1 MIRRVLLTCC
11 VAGCL
16 AAAPL
21 MMSRLASAQQ
31 GQEPGRARLQNTA
44 PPQGKAPPQGRVPQ
58 QAPTGQVPSGQTPA
72 GQAPDGAAARQQ
84 RPTTELRIPK
94 ELEELLVIWE
104 QQSSKITRLHGTIIR
119 FTYDSVYTAEKR
131 AAGEFWYQSPDMG
144 RIDFGPG
151 NLTVPPPRPG
161 PDGTPYKVQADG
173 KQRWICTGKQVFIIH
188 DDQKLFDKIDI
199 PAQQQGKNIINGPL
213 PFLFGLKAEQ
223 AKQRYYLS
231 LGAMHWPQ
239 GRKIK
244 QKDGRVQEDSPQV
257 HVVAVP
263 KLEVDKR
270 EWSRAEVLLDGKTF
284 IPTAIKLFNPQGTME
299 TVYKL
304 PSNRMKVNETFWID
318 NPFNDRPPGNYTLGF
333 DSRAANEETEPAP
346 KK

>member
-1 MIRRVLLTCC
+1 MTRRVLLTCC

-16 AAAPL
+16 AAAPFET
-21 MMSRLASAQQ
+21 SRPVSAQQ
-31 GQEPGRARLQNTA
+31 AQEPGRARLQNAA
-44 PPQGKAPPQGRVPQ
+44 PPQGKTQPQGRVPQ
-58 QAPTGQVPSGQTPA
+58 QPAAGQAPA
-72 GQAPDGAAARQQ
+72 GQAPNGAAARQQ
-84 RPTTELRIPK
+84 RPNTELRIPK
-94 ELEELLVIWE
+94 ELDELLIIWE
-104 QQSSKITRLHGTIIR
+104 QQSSKITRLRGQIFR
-119 FTYDSVYTAEKR
+119 YKYDSVYSVETR
-131 AAGEFWYQSPDMG
+131 AAGAFWYESPDMG
-144 RIDFGPG
+144 RIDFSPG
-151 NLTVPPPRPG
+151 DLTKPSDMKG
-161 PDGTPYKVQADG
+161 LNDTPFVVQADG
-173 KQRWICTGKQVFIIH
+173 KQKWICTGKQVFII
-188 DDQKLFDKIDI
+188 DDDKHLFDKIDI

-239 GRKIK
+239 GRKVK
-244 QKDGRVQEDSPQV
+244 LKDGTEQTFAPQV

-304 PSNRMKVNETFWID
+304 PPRGMKVNEAIWVN
-318 NPFNDRPPGNYTLGF
+318 NPFNDRPPAGYTLGF